1 MKLDRNEFVIP
12 MNIQLLA
19 GEGEPDGAEP
29 TENPVDNTQ
38 GQQDETPSTEPA
50 TKEKTFTQ
58 DEVNALIEKRLARAM
73 AKMEADRKE
82 SEELAKLSEAE
93 RQKKLFE
100 KQVAEFEATKKAF
113 EAERMLNETMKQLA
127 SKNLSTNFAKLLKA
141 DDAETTLANIN
152 DFEIEFN
159 KAVEARVSE
168 RLKGTTPRTAT
179 NKNNSGE
186 ITKEQFKKMN
196 IVQRSELLKN
206 NPDLFNTLNK

>member
-1 MKLDRNEFVIP
+1 MKYEGNVTKIP
-12 MNIQLLA
+12 MNLQFLA
-19 GEGEPDGAEP
+19 GEPDGAEP

-38 GQQDETPSTEPA
+38 GQQDKTPSTEPA

-82 SEELAKLSEAE
+82 AEELAKLSEAE

-113 EAERMLNETMKQLA
+113 EAEKMLNETMTQL
-127 SKNLSTNFAKLLKA
+127 SQRGLSTSFANLLRA
-141 DDAETTLANIN
+141 NDAETTLSNIN
-152 DFEIEFN
+152 NFEAEFN

-168 RLKGTTPRTAT
+168 RLKGATPKASVRKTD
-179 NKNNSGE
+179 GE
-186 ITKEQFKKMN
+186 MTKEQFKKMN
-196 IVQRSELLKN
+196 IVEKSELLKT
-206 NPDLFNTLNK
+206 NPDLFNQLIK

>member
-1 MKLDRNEFVIP
+1 MKNEGNVTNKLR

-19 GEGEPDGAEP
+19 NEGGDEP
-29 TENPVDNTQ
+29 TENPVDNEQ
-38 GQQDETPSTEPA
+38 GQQDTPSTEPT

-82 SEELAKLSEAE
+82 AEELAKLSEAE

-113 EAERMLNETMKQLA
+113 EAEKMLNETMTQL
-127 SKNLSTNFAKLLKA
+127 SQRGLSTSFANLLRA
-141 DDAETTLANIN
+141 NDAETTLSNIN
-152 DFEIEFN
+152 NFEAEFN

-168 RLKGTTPRTAT
+168 RLKGATPKTPVSKT
-179 NKNNSGE
+179 DGE
-186 ITKEQFKKMN
+186 MTKEQFKKMN
-196 IVQRSELLKN
+196 IVEKSELLKT
-206 NPDLFNTLNK
+206 NPDLFNQLIK

>member
-19 GEGEPDGAEP
+19 GEGEPAGEEP
-29 TENPVDNTQ
+29 TENPVDNEQ
-38 GQQDETPSTEPA
+38 GQEQPTEP
-50 TKEKTFTQ
+50 TEKTFTQ
-58 DEVNALIEKRLARAM
+58 DEVNKMFKDRLAREMKKFEKKLETERA
-73 AKMEADRKE
+73 EA
-82 SEELAKLSEAE
+82 EELAKLSEAE

-113 EAERMLNETMKQLA
+113 EAERMLNETMTQLSAKGLPTTFA
-127 SKNLSTNFAKLLKA
+127 SLLRA

-152 DFEIEFN
+152 DFETEFN

-186 ITKEQFKKMN
+186 INKEKFKKMN
-196 IVQRSELLKN
+196 IVQKSELLKN

>member
-29 TENPVDNTQ
+29 TENPVDDNEQ
-38 GQQDETPSTEPA
+38 EQEAPKAEPP
-50 TKEKTFTQ
+50 KQEEKTFTQ
-58 DEVNALIEKRLARAM
+58 DEVNKLIEKRLARAL

-113 EAERMLNETMKQLA
+113 EAEKMLNETMKQLA

-141 DDAETTLANIN
+141 DDAETTLNNIN
-152 DFEIEFN
+152 EFELEFN
-159 KAVEARVSE
+159 KAVEARVAE
-168 RLKGTTPRTAT
+168 RLKGTTPRTSTSKAST
-179 NKNNSGE
+179 E
-186 ITKEQFKKMN
+186 LTREQFKKMN
-196 IVQRSELLKN
+196 IAQKAELLRT
-206 NPDLFNTLNK
+206 NPDLFNKLNL